1 MKQMPLP
8 IQAEPPSTFDDFAA
22 TGNEAVVQHLRAL
35 ASSDSV
41 APPVYLWGPPGSG
54 KTHLLRALAELARR
68 AGRGVACFDAEAPVP
83 WTLEPG
89 VSLVV
94 IDGCDR
100 LDPSRQHAA
109 FGLFVATADASAQV
123 VAAGRLPPIDLPVR
137 DDLRTRLGWGLV
149 FALQPLA
156 DSGVRVAL
164 RRQAEARGLGLSDD
178 VLDYLM
184 TRFSR
189 DMKHLATLLDRLDG
203 FALAERRGALT
214 VPMLKRML
222 AQDAEV
228 PR

>member
-1 MKQMPLP
+1 MKQLPLP
-8 IQAEPPSTFDDFAA
+8 ILAEPPSTFDDFAA
-22 TGNEAVVQHLRAL
+22 AGNEAVVQHLRVI
-35 ASSDSV
+35 ASADAV

-54 KTHLLRALAELARR
+54 KTHLLRALLAQCRR
-68 AGRGVACFDAEAPVP
+68 AGRRVACFDAESPLP
-83 WTLEPG
+83 WTLEAG

-94 IDGCDR
+94 VDGCDR
-100 LDPSRQHAA
+100 LDAPRQHAA

-123 VAAGRLPPIDLPVR
+123 VAAGRLPPVDLPVR

-156 DSGVRVAL
+156 DAGVRAAL
-164 RRQAEARGLGLSDD
+164 RRQAEARGLVVSDE

-184 TRFSR
+184 SHFAR
-189 DMKHLATLLDRLDG
+189 DMKNLATLLDRLDG
-203 FALAERRGALT
+203 FALAERRGVLT

-222 AQDAEV
+222 AEDAEV